1 MYYDMSKTTMY
12 DVLKQDGAKKFLDSI
27 GRNSTKSKITYAV
40 ALSKFH
46 NFLDGKQHTL
56 ESVLKPL
63 QTNKINA
70 YELLD
75 EFVTYMMKQKN
86 GNDNS
91 MSVSNSTIKVYVT
104 AIRSYLGYYDIY
116 IIPAKFKQKVKMPKV
131 YREDEEAIDAKD
143 IRDIILH
150 TANRRLKAFLLML
163 GSGGPRTIEGASLRV
178 CDVDFANSPT
188 KINIRKEFTKTKR
201 ARYSFISDEAA
212 KCLKELIE
220 WKYRERS
227 KESRKPIKND
237 NDLIFGTKKTPKW
250 IYNKLRIEFNK
261 VLANVDKGERKDG
274 EQRRKITLNS
284 FRRFVKSVVAEQAS
298 TDYSEWLIGHAKSS
312 YWVKKPE
319 EKGQIYATKCMKYL
333 TFLDYTVLEATGK
346 NIEAKISEKEN
357 EIQLLR
363 QRDQIKDQELQSM
376 KEHIQA
382 MEQSQRQSFEEFK
395 QENRHIIAEAVAKY
409 TAQLS
414 KKAFDRFHKPMRDLI
429 EE

>member
-1 MYYDMSKTTMY
+1 
-12 DVLKQDGAKKFLDSI
+12 
-27 GRNSTKSKITYAV
+27 
-40 ALSKFH
+40 
-46 NFLDGKQHTL
+46 
-56 ESVLKPL
+56 
-63 QTNKINA
+63 
-70 YELLD
+70 
-75 EFVTYMMKQKN
+75 
-86 GNDNS
+86 
-91 MSVSNSTIKVYVT
+91 
-104 AIRSYLGYYDIY
+104 
-116 IIPAKFKQKVKMPKV
+116 
-131 YREDEEAIDAKD
+131 
-143 IRDIILH
+143 
-150 TANRRLKAFLLML
+150 
-163 GSGGPRTIEGASLRV
+163 
-178 CDVDFANSPT
+178 
-188 KINIRKEFTKTKR
+188 
-201 ARYSFISDEAA
+201 
-212 KCLKELIE
+212 LKELIE

-227 KESRKPIKND
+227 KESRTPIKND

-261 VLANVDKGERKDG
+261 VLANVDKGARKDG